1 MPDTTPAT
9 GGLAGPLSRSL
20 SGVRVVAFEQAVAA
34 PLCTRHLADLGADVI
49 KVERVGA
56 GDFARA
62 YDGVVHGNS
71 AHFTWLNRGK
81 RSVAIDL
88 AAADGRHI
96 ARRLAQS
103 ADVVVSN
110 LGPGVF
116 IRRIATPGELPAEAI
131 LCEITGYA
139 HDGPWA
145 ERKAYD
151 LLVQGEL
158 GVTMATGTPEA
169 PAKPA
174 ISIADLAAGMYA
186 LSSVLAALRSRERDG
201 KGAHLHVALS
211 EVVAEWMSPFL
222 LTAKYAGY
230 EAPRTGLRHS
240 SIAPYG
246 AFGTADGSLINIA
259 VQNHGQWQ
267 RLCVTVLRRPDLI
280 TDPRFAD
287 NATRF
292 GHRDLLDQ
300 VISDILGQLPTRTV
314 QARLD
319 QADVPWGMV
328 NSITAALH
336 HPDVAAPDRW
346 RQVNLPVG
354 SAADVLAG
362 PFAVPDGLEVPSAGQ
377 HTAQVL
383 RELEQSGTEPAPSRR
398 RT

>member
-1 MPDTTPAT
+1 MPETAAAAS
-9 GGLAGPLSRSL
+9 GLPGPLSGSL

-49 KVERVGA
+49 KVERQGT

-62 YDGVVHGNS
+62 YDHVVHGNS
-71 AHFTWLNRGK
+71 AHLTWLNRGK
-81 RSVAIDL
+81 RSVALDL
-88 AAADGRHI
+88 GQADGRRF

-116 IRRIATPGELPAEAI
+116 THRIVPAGELPASVI
-131 LCEITGYA
+131 LCEISGYA

-174 ISIADLAAGMYA
+174 ISIADLAGGMYA
-186 LSSVLAALRSRERDG
+186 LSSVLAALRRREHDG
-201 KGAHLHVALS
+201 RGAHLHVALS
-211 EVVAEWMSPFL
+211 EAVAEWMSPFL
-222 LTAKYAGY
+222 LTAKYGGY

-246 AFGTADGSLINIA
+246 AFGTADGSLVNIA

-267 RLCVTVLRRPDLI
+267 RLCVTVLQRPDLI

-287 NATRF
+287 NAARF
-292 GHRDLLDQ
+292 GNRDQ
-300 VISDILGQLPTRTV
+300 VDQVVADILGRLPARTV

-328 NSITAALH
+328 NPIRSALN
-336 HPDVAAPDRW
+336 HPDVSAPQRW
-346 RQVNLPVG
+346 RQVRLPVG
-354 SAADVLAG
+354 GAAEVLAG
-362 PFAVPDGLEVPSAGQ
+362 PFAVADGLEVPSVGQ
-377 HTAQVL
+377 HTAEVL
-383 RELEQSGTEPAPSRR
+383 RELGQNPWQLP
-398 RT
+398 